1 LRWICGVAHRSRI
14 EQLRSDFDHIATQSS
29 PVHRVM
35 VRFERWP
42 DGGTP
47 PIARDDRRIVQQSS
61 RIVQQGSR
69 IVQQSSRI
77 VQQAGP
83 LQHGQTGELFGHAG
97 SGKPH
102 VSALATRSA
111 CSRIEKGVAIAR
123 QRRAGV

>member
-47 PIARDDRRIVQQSS
+47 PIAHDDRRIVQQSS

-77 VQQAGP
+77 VQQSSRIV
-83 LQHGQTGELFGHAG
+83 QAG
-97 SGKPH
+97 SRI
-102 VSALATRSA
+102 VQQS
-111 CSRIEKGVAIAR
+111 SRIV
-123 QRRAGV
+123 

>member
-1 LRWICGVAHRSRI
+1 
-14 EQLRSDFDHIATQSS
+14 
-29 PVHRVM
+29 M

-47 PIARDDRRIVQQSS
+47 PIAHDDRRIVQQSSRIVQQSS

-69 IVQQSSRI
+69 IVQQSSRIVQQGSRIVQQSSRIVQQGSRI